1 MHSGN
6 SGCGGYTYYFSTYF
20 IKFETPEPDKY
31 YIPLDMSHLHPGHTF
46 MAFIKSS
53 TSETDMTLDGTDNHH
68 VFIVT
73 GFENDY
79 CHSYQDTSLYKAF
92 YDSTG
97 DIPLGTT
104 EAEIGFKANDLYR
117 EV

>member
-1 MHSGN
+1 
-6 SGCGGYTYYFSTYF
+6 
-20 IKFETPEPDKY
+20 
-31 YIPLDMSHLHPGHTF
+31 

-97 DIPLGTT
+97 DIPLGTA
-104 EAEIGFKANDLYR
+104 EAEIGFKANDFYR
-117 EV
+117 EVQYLGRYCFTPTGMSSYCTLTDAKFRFIDYTNHMLMVTTQTAYY